1 MGKIIKKEEA
11 KEIIDKL
18 KKQNKKTVF
27 TNGCFDILH
36 VGHVRYLRESS
47 KYGDIL
53 IVGLNSDISVKK
65 IKGDSRPINNEN
77 DRAEILAE
85 LECVD
90 FVVIFNEESPSKL
103 IDELKPDIYTK
114 GADYSLETL
123 PERDI
128 VLKNNIEVKFIK
140 FVEGKSTT
148 NIIKTIQK

>member
-1 MGKIIKKEEA
+1 MGKIIRKEEA

-90 FVVIFNEESPSKL
+90 FVVIFDEESPSKL

-123 PERDI
+123 PERDV

>member
-1 MGKIIKKEEA
+1 MGKIIRKEEA

>member
-77 DRAEILAE
+77 DIAEILAE

-90 FVVIFNEESPSKL
+90 FVVIFDEESPSKL

>member
-11 KEIIDKL
+11 KEIIGKL

-123 PERDI
+123 PERDV

>member
-11 KEIIDKL
+11 KKIIDKL
-18 KKQNKKTVF
+18 EKQNKKTVF

-90 FVVIFNEESPSKL
+90 FVVIFDEESPSKL